1 MAIQDLKLRKRLVV
15 MVQVFN
21 RYYLSSVVEQ

>member
-21 RYYLSSVVEQ
+21 RYYLSSVVGQ